1 VSTHIPAVRVQG
13 LVKRCGT
20 HAAVDGIDLTVE
32 AGGCFGILGPNGAG
46 KTTLMRM
53 ITCVSPPTEGTL
65 EVLGVDVRGD
75 RRALKRRLG
84 VVPQGETLDAD
95 LTVVENLTSFAA
107 YHDVP
112 RRQAAQRARE
122 LLAFAQLEDRGTA
135 RVEELSGG
143 MKRRLLIA
151 RALVNDPELVVLDE
165 PTTGLDPL
173 VQQEFQNLLRELQAE
188 GRTVFL
194 SSHTLTEVERVADRV
209 AIIRE
214 GRLVV
219 TESVQALKQ
228 KAVRRLEFEF
238 ASPVAAEPFEVLA
251 NVQSAESRGTVVALT
266 IAGPVGEA
274 VMLAARHELL
284 NVVSAEPDLEELF
297 LAYYRPAQAGVSR

>member
-1 VSTHIPAVRVQG
+1 VTAAIRTEALTKHYGSARGIVDVDLEVRPGEV
-13 LVKRCGT
+13 
-20 HAAVDGIDLTVE
+20 
-32 AGGCFGILGPNGAG
+32 FGFLGPNGAG
-46 KTTLMRM
+46 KTTTIRILLDHIRP
-53 ITCVSPPTEGTL
+53 SSGRAQL
-65 EVLGVDVRGD
+65 LG
-75 RRALKRRLG
+75 
-84 VVPQGETLDAD
+84 LDAQRD
-95 LTVVENLTSFAA
+95 SIEVRRRVGFLPSDVALYLKLTG
-107 YHDVP
+107 
-112 RRQAAQRARE
+112 RE
-122 LLAFAQLEDRGTA
+122 LLTYLANLRGKVPRDHLDGLVERFGVQLDRQI
-135 RVEELSGG
+135 RQLSMGNRQ
-143 MKRRLLIA
+143 KV
-151 RALVNDPELVVLDE
+151 ALVAAFLHRPELVVLDE